1 MNVLDKI
8 PYEAQGMG
16 KRKIVDEKHLLVMQ
30 IALKPGQS
38 VPQHN
43 ANSNV
48 ALLILKGSSAIVNLA
63 GEDNQV
69 KEGDLLPV
77 DYQTPMTIKNTGND
91 DVTFLVF
98 KTPNPS
104 EMNSAL

>member
-1 MNVLDKI
+1 MNLLENI
-8 PYEAQGMG
+8 PYSDEQMG
-16 KRKIVDEKHLLVMQ
+16 KRKIVDQKHLLIMQ

-38 VPQHN
+38 VPEHN

-48 ALLILKGSSAIVNLA
+48 HLLVLKGSITVTLNNMTVKL
-63 GEDNQV
+63 

-77 DYQTPMTIKNTGND
+77 EYQAPMSIKNNSD
-91 DVTFLVF
+91 ENATFLVI

-104 EMNSAL
+104 EMKN